1 MLPRITE
8 TDTGLKPMKQ
18 RQIFTLIELLIV
30 IAIIAIL
37 AAMLLPALNRAR
49 EAARRNNC
57 FSNLKQ
63 LGNAAVLYAGDF
75 SDFLPAP
82 IAGQTT
88 VADTLY
94 VKCAAGPGWPT
105 YYWPYYQSV
114 KLLFCPDDKVEPSS
128 PTANRPD
135 RFEDFKDNDG
145 SSYRFKKIL
154 LREYPRFGRGVKVGR
169 IASPSR
175 LVLLHDRHAFHDSSE
190 MKLNEA
196 TAPIKPFVDVN
207 AAWLDGHVEIWKLR
221 FNSGGNN
228 QYDPEYFQ
236 YGVGT
241 DIQKG
246 YDKL

>member
-1 MLPRITE
+1 
-8 TDTGLKPMKQ
+8 MKQ

-154 LREYPRFGRGVKVGR
+154 LREYPRFGRGVKIGR

-190 MKLNEA
+190 VKLNAA
-196 TAPIKPFVDVN
+196 TAPVKPFVDVN
-207 AAWLDGHVEIWKLR
+207 AAWMDMWR
-221 FNSGGNN
+221 SGSCASIPAETTSMIRNIFSMESEPTFRRDTTN
-228 QYDPEYFQ
+228 C
-236 YGVGT
+236 
-241 DIQKG
+241 DIAVAAAG
-246 YDKL
+246 GIR